1 MSTISRRVLHLEGRQ
16 QCWWEEDWAGA
27 CCSGV
32 QPRQFTARSQACQ
45 RAKPSA
51 CRLPSYTASQ
61 ALSLPF
67 FSEAACTPPRVSLA
81 GPGAAFELQRHS
93 SYYGKT
99 TTAARGGGARGT
111 VAMPPGGGWVL
122 PCLRR
127 ASPRAKKI
135 RVMSYVPRA
144 VSLPSFRLSAHSPP
158 PSLLHGVIRAPKHN
172 WQKWRRRS
180 SSMRCHRLIAR
191 SWCAACKRHSLL
203 ALLRRCTA
211 LLSLPLPSVLHSR
224 VLHAACSTQ
233 HAMQLSL
240 PPYSPTNGTRWETSS
255 TRMWSVSSASHWR
268 PR

>member
-1 MSTISRRVLHLEGRQ
+1 MSEARPASVPSPQPAVLHGQPSPQPAILLRGR
-16 QCWWEEDWAGA
+16 
-27 CCSGV
+27 V
-32 QPRQFTARSQACQ
+32 
-45 RAKPSA
+45 
-51 CRLPSYTASQ
+51 YTTSRGREL
-61 ALSLPF
+61 LSSCNAIPL
-67 FSEAACTPPRVSLA
+67 
-81 GPGAAFELQRHS
+81 
-93 SYYGKT
+93 KT

-127 ASPRAKKI
+127 AGPEQKKSSHVLIAGCPR
-135 RVMSYVPRA
+135 V
-144 VSLPSFRLSAHSPP
+144 PP
-158 PSLLHGVIRAPKHN
+158 PPRRIRAPKHN

-180 SSMRCHRLIAR
+180 SWMRCHRLIAR
-191 SWCAACKRHSLL
+191 SWCAACKRHSVL

-240 PPYSPTNGTRWETSS
+240 PPHSPTHDNRWETSS

>member
-16 QCWWEEDWAGA
+16 QCWWEQDWAGA

-32 QPRQFTARSQACQ
+32 QPRQSTARSQACQ

-51 CRLPSYTASQ
+51 CHSSPR
-61 ALSLPF
+61 
-67 FSEAACTPPRVSLA
+67 PRVHHLA
-81 GPGAAFELQRHS
+81 SRSRGRELLSSCNAIPLTTVRQQQPHAAVGHEERWLCHLAEAGCFHACAALGPE
-93 SYYGKT
+93 GKKSCPGS
-99 TTAARGGGARGT
+99 ANLILRIRQLFR
-111 VAMPPGGGWVL
+111 MFPPVPPPERL
-122 PCLRR
+122 
-127 ASPRAKKI
+127 RAKK
-135 RVMSYVPRA
+135 RLKKWPR
-144 VSLPSFRLSAHSPP
+144 
-158 PSLLHGVIRAPKHN
+158 
-172 WQKWRRRS
+172 WS
-180 SSMRCHRLIAR
+180 SSMRCHRLIAL

-240 PPYSPTNGTRWETSS
+240 PPHSPTHDTRWETSS